1 MQGGGMRRGVIGRMR
16 SRTGIA
22 LAAFAFAVVTGEAK
36 ILPETLFIV
45 QTQLYP
51 SREQARG
58 YLMRYPNQPLLV
70 EPDLPYDKGEEGIE
84 HWIAGWGSFPSQ
96 ADYNRTAELVK
107 SYGMDGMTMFARD
120 RHYSAGND
128 CPTPH
133 LVLPTHGAPPDVKGF
148 GLFEAALK
156 NERKCVV
163 NGRILLEAFN
173 TDAHCT
179 PQAFKA
185 GCDRV
190 REKFGDR
197 FLFMAELSALDGYRR
212 EFWKTGTLSEE
223 SVRKM
228 EGYIREWAR
237 VVDAIKCGQASPVVP
252 MKEKSERVCSTEFT
266 RRKFEIMS
274 RVLDEPEFKGKKLKV
289 LGAIQAHMNSYM
301 KGHNVIE
308 DCTRT
313 IRRCYE
319 NALAFDP
326 DVIIHAEWDEFNEN
340 THLMPTLYSS
350 WTLKRIMRYYTAKGK
365 GRPLS
370 PVEGDDLTKPNLIV
384 SFRKCLSPGERLSIE
399 VLNVPDGARDGKVET
414 RIDILDDKGRVVKA
428 LEPRMLDEAALSESR
443 YELDSAELAP
453 LSRAL
458 QVRLS
463 YRNAAEPDA
472 PFTVVEGFHPI
483 NLAPAN
489 TWDHVCARQP
499 IRDLPSLKVG
509 TSEVAD
515 GVATFAAT
523 CDEPIRYAMLCGNGC
538 IQYIQGKPGEPENL
552 FRDGGDWAVFQLSPI
567 CVGRHTLDAGT
578 PPYFFEV
585 PGVDEA
591 EWLYVREY
599 SKGARLELR
608 DINTHA
614 TPPIYLRI
622 PKTKL
627 AGAKL
632 KVEYVEKFGPP
643 PDKKALKAM
652 SATEAARF
660 KIKMK
665 KRKAQSPLDFRC
677 EIPLDEAWRDGA
689 YTVGK
694 SMKAMTVT
702 ATRFPLQCRY
712 PLVANA
718 PSVSFRVPVDA
729 DRNSMFYHFQIVTM
743 SGKTWRSRPF
753 VFEKDLGV
761 GRMRCWSA
769 MQEKAVTIDL
779 PNARIPDVS
788 YDFAPRGGN
797 VLFASTGERHWT
809 GMLGTPFSPATLW
822 NRGARTEGGAI
833 KGEMAAFWDK
843 CDETV
848 PERVQAPD
856 GSWAI
861 AFDGDDYA
869 NLPWEMWPTFGGC
882 TIEMDVMPALG
893 GHGKSQSIWANW
905 FGLYDLGIAA
915 DGRLRCGFWDWKSGE
930 EARWQYGP
938 IVPEGAWTRLKVVN
952 DCEKME
958 VSMNGKSVLS
968 FLVNMP
974 AANTLAPI
982 LGGCHRDGLG
992 FFKGRLRN
1000 LRVSHAAE

>member
-1 MQGGGMRRGVIGRMR
+1 MKKKIYKTVL
-16 SRTGIA
+16 SA
-22 LAAFAFAVVTGEAK
+22 LAFASIVGEAK

-51 SREQARG
+51 WREQARG

-70 EPDLPYDKGEEGIE
+70 EPDLPYDKGEEGID

-96 ADYNRTAELVK
+96 ADYNRTVELVK
-107 SYGMDGMTMFARD
+107 SYGMDGITMFNRD
-120 RHYSAGND
+120 RHYSAGAH
-128 CPTPH
+128 CPVDH
-133 LVLPTHGAPPDVKGF
+133 LVLPTLTTAPDGKNF
-148 GLFEAALK
+148 GLFEAALA

-173 TDAHCT
+173 TDSKCT
-179 PQAFKA
+179 AQAFKA
-185 GCDRV
+185 GCDKV

-197 FLFMAELSALDGYRR
+197 FIFMAELGVLDGYRR

-228 EGYIREWAR
+228 EECIREWAR
-237 VVDAIKCGQASPVVP
+237 IADAIKCGQASPAVP
-252 MKEKSERVCSTEFT
+252 MKEKSERVCSTAFT
-266 RRKFEIMS
+266 RRKYEILS
-274 RVLDEPEFKGKKLKV
+274 RVLDEPEFRGKKLKV

-365 GRPLS
+365 GRPLV
-370 PVEGDDLTKPNLIV
+370 PVDGDDLSKPNLIV
-384 SFRKCLSPGERLSIE
+384 SYRKCLSPGERLSIE
-399 VLNVPDGARDGKVET
+399 VLNVPDGSRSGKVET
-414 RIDILDDKGRVVKA
+414 RIDVLDDKGRVLKA
-428 LEPRMLDEAALSESR
+428 LEPRTLDEAALAESR
-443 YELDSAELAP
+443 YELDTAELAP

-463 YRNAAEPDA
+463 YKTETGGE
-472 PFTVVEGFHPI
+472 TVVEGFHPI

-499 IRDLPSLKVG
+499 LRDLPDITITK
-509 TSEVAD
+509 AD
-515 GVATFAAT
+515 VTDGMASFAAA
-523 CDEPIRYAMLCGNGC
+523 CSEPIRYAMLCGNGC
-538 IQYIQGKPGEPENL
+538 IQYIQGKSGEPENL
-552 FRDGGDWAVFQLSPI
+552 FRDGNGWAVFQVSPI
-567 CVGRHTLDAGT
+567 CVGRHTLDDNV
-578 PPYFFEV
+578 PPYFLEV
-585 PGVDEA
+585 PGVDDA
-591 EWLYVREY
+591 EWLYVRDY
-599 SKGARLELR
+599 SNGSRLELR
-608 DINTHA
+608 DINCHA

-622 PKTKL
+622 PEAKL

-632 KVEYVEKFGPP
+632 KVEYVETFGPP

-652 SATEAARF
+652 SKAEAQRF
-660 KIKMK
+660 KIKTN
-665 KRKAQSPLDFRC
+665 KRKKQTPLNFRC
-677 EIPLDEAWRDGA
+677 EIPLDTVRREGA

-702 ATRFPLQCRY
+702 VARFPLQCRY
-712 PLVANA
+712 PRVANA
-718 PSVSFRVPVDA
+718 GEVSFRVPVDA
-729 DRNSMFYHFQIVTM
+729 DRNSMFYHFQVVSM
-743 SGKTWRSRPF
+743 SGKTWRSCPF
-753 VFEKDLGV
+753 VFEKDLGM
-761 GRMRCWSA
+761 GNMRCWSA
-769 MQEKAVTIDL
+769 MQGKAVTLEL
-779 PNARIPDVS
+779 PKARMPDVAYS
-788 YDFAPRGGN
+788 FAPCTGN

-809 GMLGTPFSPATLW
+809 GMLGSPYTPATLW

-833 KGEMAAFWDK
+833 KEEMMKFWDFR
-843 CDETV
+843 DETV
-848 PERVQAPD
+848 PERVQEPD
-856 GSWAI
+856 GSWSI
-861 AFDGDDYA
+861 EFDGDDYA
-869 NLPWEMWPTFGGC
+869 NFPWEMWPTFGGC
-882 TIEMDVMPALG
+882 TIEMDVKPKG
-893 GHGKSQSIWANW
+893 VRGKSQSIWANW
-905 FGLYDLGIAA
+905 FGLYDLGIAT

-938 IVPEGAWTRLKVVN
+938 IVPEGEWTRLKLVN
-952 DCEKME
+952 DCEKIE
-958 VSMNGKSVLS
+958 VCMNGKSVLS
-968 FLVNMP
+968 FPVNMP

-982 LGGCHRDGLG
+982 LGGCQRDGLG

-1000 LRVSHAAE
+1000 LRISHATQD

>member
-1 MQGGGMRRGVIGRMR
+1 MKQIHKTVL
-16 SRTGIA
+16 SVLAFTSIA
-22 LAAFAFAVVTGEAK
+22 AGAK
-36 ILPETLFIV
+36 MLPETMFIV

-51 SREQARG
+51 WHEQARG

-70 EPDLPYDKGEEGIE
+70 EPDLPYDKGEEGID

-96 ADYNRTAELVK
+96 ADYTRTVELVK
-107 SYGMDGMTMFARD
+107 SYGMDGITMFNRD
-120 RHYSAGND
+120 RHYSAGAH
-128 CPTPH
+128 CPVEH
-133 LVLPTHGAPPDVKGF
+133 LVLPTLTTAPDGKNF
-148 GLFEAALK
+148 GLFEAALA

-173 TDAHCT
+173 TDSKCT
-179 PQAFKA
+179 SQAFKA
-185 GCDRV
+185 GCDKV

-197 FLFMAELSALDGYRR
+197 FIFMAELGALDGYRR
-212 EFWKTGTLSEE
+212 EFWQTGTISEE
-223 SVRKM
+223 SVCKM
-228 EGYIREWAR
+228 EEYIREWAR
-237 VVDAIKCGQASPVVP
+237 VTDAIKCGQASPTVP
-252 MKEKSERVCSTEFT
+252 MKEKSERVCSTAFT
-266 RRKFEIMS
+266 RRKYEILS

-365 GRPLS
+365 GRPLV
-370 PVEGDDLTKPNLIV
+370 PVEGDDLSTPNLIV
-384 SFRKCLSPGERLSIE
+384 SYRKCLSPGERLSIE
-399 VLNVPDGARDGKVET
+399 VLNVPDGARSGKVET
-414 RIDILDDKGRVVKA
+414 RVDVLDDKGCVLKA
-428 LEPRMLDEAALSESR
+428 LEPRTLDEAALSESR
-443 YELDSAELAP
+443 YELDTAALAP

-463 YRNAAEPDA
+463 YRDAIVPDA
-472 PFTVVEGFHPI
+472 PFTIVEGFHPI

-499 IRDLPSLKVG
+499 IRDLPDLKIAKA
-509 TSEVAD
+509 EVTD
-515 GVATFAAT
+515 GMASFAFS
-523 CDEPIRYAMLCGNGC
+523 CGEPIRYAMLCGNGC

-552 FRDGGDWAVFQLSPI
+552 FRDGDGWSVFQISPI
-567 CVGRHTLDAGT
+567 CVGRHTLDDGV
-578 PPYFFEV
+578 PPYVLEV
-585 PGVDEA
+585 PGVDDA

-599 SKGARLELR
+599 SKGSRLELR
-608 DINTHA
+608 DINCHA

-622 PKTKL
+622 PEAKL

-632 KVEYVEKFGPP
+632 KVEYVETFGPP

-652 SATEAARF
+652 SKAEAQRF
-660 KIKMK
+660 KIKTN
-665 KRKAQSPLDFRC
+665 KRKKQTPLNFRC
-677 EIPLDEAWRDGA
+677 EIPLDTVRREGA

-702 ATRFPLQCRY
+702 VARFPLQCRY
-712 PLVANA
+712 PRVANA
-718 PSVSFRVPVDA
+718 GEVSFRVPVDA
-729 DRNSMFYHFQIVTM
+729 DRNSMFYHFQVVTM
-743 SGKTWRSRPF
+743 SGKTWRSCPF
-753 VFEKDLGV
+753 VFEKDLGM
-761 GRMRCWSA
+761 GNMRCWSA
-769 MQEKAVTIDL
+769 MQGKAVTLEL
-779 PNARIPDVS
+779 PKARMPDVAYS
-788 YDFAPRGGN
+788 FAPCTGN

-809 GMLGTPFSPATLW
+809 GMLGSPYTPATLW

-833 KGEMAAFWDK
+833 KEEMMKFWDFR
-843 CDETV
+843 DETV
-848 PERVQAPD
+848 PERVQEPD
-856 GSWAI
+856 GSWSI
-861 AFDGDDYA
+861 EFDGDDYA
-869 NLPWEMWPTFGGC
+869 NFPWEMWPTFGGC
-882 TIEMDVMPALG
+882 TIEMDIKPMG
-893 GHGKSQSIWANW
+893 GRGKSQSIWANW

-930 EARWQYGP
+930 EARWRYGP
-938 IVPEGAWTRLKVVN
+938 IVPEGEWTRLKVVS
-952 DCEKME
+952 DCVKME
-958 VSMNGKSVLS
+958 VFMDGKSVLS
-968 FLVNMP
+968 FPIAMP
-974 AANTLAPI
+974 AANTLPPI

-992 FFKGRLRN
+992 FFRGRLRN

>member
-1 MQGGGMRRGVIGRMR
+1 MNGR
-16 SRTGIA
+16 IA
-22 LAAFAFAVVTGEAK
+22 FVALLAPLAVAAK
-36 ILPETLFIV
+36 VLPETLFIV
-45 QTQLYP
+45 QAQLYP
-51 SREQARG
+51 WHEQARG

-70 EPDLPYDKGEEGIE
+70 EPDLPYDKGEEGID

-96 ADYNRTAELVK
+96 ADYDRTAELVK
-107 SYGMDGMTMFARD
+107 GYGMDGMTMFNRD
-120 RHYSAGND
+120 RHYSAGVH
-128 CPTPH
+128 CPVDH
-133 LVLPTHGAPPDVKGF
+133 LVLPTLTAAPDNKGF
-148 GLFEAALK
+148 ELFEAAIK

-173 TDAHCT
+173 TDTRCT

-185 GCDRV
+185 GCDKV

-197 FLFMAELSALDGYRR
+197 FLFMAELCALDGYRR
-212 EFWKTGTLSEE
+212 EFWRTGSLSDA

-228 EGYIREWAR
+228 EEYIREWSR
-237 VVDAIKCGQASPVVP
+237 VADAIKCGQSSPVVSRGDR
-252 MKEKSERVCSTEFT
+252 SERVCNTEFT
-266 RRKFEIMS
+266 RRKFEIVS
-274 RVLDEPEFKGKKLKV
+274 RVLDAPEFKGKKLKV
-289 LGAIQAHMNSYM
+289 LGAIQGHMNSYM
-301 KGHNVIE
+301 KGYNVLE

-370 PVEGDDLTKPNLIV
+370 PIDGDDFSKPNLVV
-384 SFRKCLSPGERLSIE
+384 SYRKCLSPGERLSIE
-399 VLNVPDGARDGKVET
+399 VLNVPDGARMGKVET
-414 RIDILDDKGRVVKA
+414 RIEILDDKGRVVKS
-428 LEPRMLDEAALSESR
+428 LGPRVLDEKELAESR
-443 YELDSAELAP
+443 YELDTAELAP

-463 YRNAAEPDA
+463 YRTVDA
-472 PFTVVEGFHPI
+472 SDATFTVVEGFHPI

-499 IRDLPSLKVG
+499 IRDLPSLKVMKA
-509 TSEVAD
+509 EVSD
-515 GVATFAAT
+515 GVATFVAA

-538 IQYIQGKPGEPENL
+538 IQYIQGKSGEPENL
-552 FRDGGDWAVFQLSPI
+552 FRDGGDWAVFQISPI
-567 CVGRHTLDAGT
+567 CVGRHELEAGT
-578 PPYFFEV
+578 PPYFLEV

-614 TPPIYLRI
+614 TPPVYLRI
-622 PKTKL
+622 PKVKL
-627 AGAKL
+627 AVAKL
-632 KVEYVEKFGPP
+632 RVEYVETFGAP
-643 PDKKALKAM
+643 PDKKAHKAM
-652 SATEAARF
+652 DNAEAARF

-665 KRKAQSPLDFRC
+665 KRKANGFLDFRC
-677 EIPLDEAWRDGA
+677 EIPLDAAWRDGA

-694 SMKAMTVT
+694 SMKAMSVT

-712 PLVANA
+712 PKVANA
-718 PSVSFRVPVDA
+718 PSVSFSVPVDA
-729 DRNSMFYHFQIVTM
+729 DRNSMFYHFQVVTM

-753 VFEKDLGV
+753 VFEKQLGM
-761 GRMRCWSA
+761 GQMHCWSA
-769 MQEKAVTIDL
+769 MQEKAVTLEL
-779 PNARIPDVS
+779 PKARIPDVA

-797 VLFASTGERHWT
+797 VLFASTGERHWS

-822 NRGARTEGGAI
+822 NRGARTEGGAT
-833 KGEMAAFWDK
+833 KEEMQKFWDN

-848 PERVQAPD
+848 PERVQEPD

-861 AFDGDDYA
+861 EFDGDDYA
-869 NLPWEMWPTFGGC
+869 CIPWEMWPTFGGC
-882 TIEMDVMPALG
+882 TVEMDVMPAAG
-893 GHGKSQSIWANW
+893 GRGKSQSIWANW

-915 DGRLRCGFWDWKSGE
+915 DGRLRCGFWGFGVGE
-930 EARWQYGP
+930 EARCNYGP
-938 IVPEGAWTRLKVVN
+938 VLPEGVWTRLKVVN
-952 DCEKME
+952 DCEKIE
-958 VSMNGKSVLS
+958 VLMDGKSVLA
-968 FLVNMP
+968 FPVVMP
-974 AANTLAPI
+974 ASNTLAPI

-992 FFKGRLRN
+992 FFIGKLRG
-1000 LRVSHAAE
+1000 LRITHAAPLACP

>member
-1 MQGGGMRRGVIGRMR
+1 MSGR
-16 SRTGIA
+16 IA
-22 LAAFAFAVVTGEAK
+22 SIAFLAPFLASAK

-51 SREQARG
+51 WHEQARG

-70 EPDLPYDKGEEGIE
+70 EPDLPYDKGEEGID

-133 LVLPTHGAPPDVKGF
+133 LVLPTVGAAPGDKGF
-148 GLFEAALK
+148 ELFEAAIK

-163 NGRILLEAFN
+163 NGKILLEAFN
-173 TDAHCT
+173 TDTRCT

-185 GCDRV
+185 GCDKV
-190 REKFGDR
+190 REKYGDR

-212 EFWKTGTLSEE
+212 ELWRTGSLSDE

-228 EGYIREWAR
+228 EEYIRQWAR
-237 VVDAIKCGQASPVVP
+237 VADAIKSSQSSPTVP
-252 MKEKSERVCSTEFT
+252 AKEKSERVCSTEFT
-266 RRKFEIMS
+266 RRKYEILS
-274 RVLDEPEFKGKKLKV
+274 RVLEEPEFRGRKLKV

-301 KGHNVIE
+301 KGYNVLE

-313 IRRCYE
+313 IRRCYD

-326 DVIIHAEWDEFNEN
+326 DIIIHAEWDEFNEN

-350 WTLKRIMRYYTAKGK
+350 WALKRIMRYYTAKGK
-365 GRPLS
+365 VRPLS
-370 PVEGDDLTKPNLIV
+370 PIDGDDLTKPNLIV
-384 SFRKCLSPGERLSIE
+384 SFRKCLSPGERLTLE
-399 VLNVPDGARDGKVET
+399 VLNVPDGARSGKLET
-414 RIDILDDKGRVVKA
+414 RIDILDDKGRVVKS
-428 LEPRMLDEAALSESR
+428 LESRTLDEAALSESR
-443 YELDSAELAP
+443 YELDSAELATI
-453 LSRAL
+453 SRAL

-463 YRNAAEPDA
+463 YRAADALDEP
-472 PFTVVEGFHPI
+472 FKIVEGFHPI

-499 IRDLPSLKVG
+499 IRDLPPLKV
-509 TSEVAD
+509 SKAAVVD
-515 GVATFAAT
+515 GVATFSAA

-552 FRDGGDWAVFQLSPI
+552 FRDGGDWAVFQISPI

-585 PGVDEA
+585 PGVNEA

-614 TPPIYLRI
+614 TPPVYLRI
-622 PKTKL
+622 PKVKL

-632 KVEYVEKFGPP
+632 RVEYVETFGAP

-652 SATEAARF
+652 DKAEAARF

-665 KRKAQSPLDFRC
+665 KRKAQLPLDFC
-677 EIPLDEAWRDGA
+677 CDIPLDEAWSDGA
-689 YTVGK
+689 YTVGR

-712 PLVANA
+712 PKVANA
-718 PSVSFRVPVDA
+718 PSVSFSVPVDA
-729 DRNSMFYHFQIVTM
+729 DRNSMFYHFQVVTM

-753 VFEKDLGV
+753 VFEKRLDMGKV
-761 GRMRCWSA
+761 RCWSA
-769 MQEKAVTIDL
+769 MQEKPVTLEL
-779 PNARIPDVS
+779 PKARIPDVA

-797 VLFASTGERHWT
+797 VLFASTGERHWA
-809 GMLGTPFSPATLW
+809 GMLGSPFTTATLW

-833 KGEMAAFWDK
+833 KEEMIKFWDK

-848 PERVQAPD
+848 PERVHEAD
-856 GSWAI
+856 GSWSI
-861 AFDGDDYA
+861 EFDGDDYA
-869 NLPWEMWPTFGGC
+869 NIPWEMWPTFGGC
-882 TIEMDVMPALG
+882 TIEMDVMPTG
-893 GHGKSQSIWANW
+893 GSGKSQSIWANW

-915 DGRLRCGFWDWKSGE
+915 DGRLRCGFWGFGSGDE
-930 EARWQYGP
+930 TRCNYGP
-938 IVPEGAWTRLKVVN
+938 EVPNGVWTHLKVVN
-952 DCEKME
+952 DCEKIE
-958 VSMNGKSVLS
+958 VFMDGNSVLS
-968 FLVNMP
+968 FPVNMP
-974 AANTLAPI
+974 ASNTLAPI
-982 LGGCHRDGLG
+982 IGGCHRNGLG
-992 FFKGRLRN
+992 FFTGKLRN
-1000 LRVSHAAE
+1000 LRISHETEL